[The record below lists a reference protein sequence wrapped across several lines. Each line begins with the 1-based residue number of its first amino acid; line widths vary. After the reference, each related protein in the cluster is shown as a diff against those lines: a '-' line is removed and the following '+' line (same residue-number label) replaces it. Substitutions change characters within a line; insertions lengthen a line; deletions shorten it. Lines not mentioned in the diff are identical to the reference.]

1 MMNDPLSGE
10 RSIGDEPQGSEK
22 LAEQFSELSD
32 LNRRLRRKI
41 FDLYTV
47 FEISRHL
54 SSMLDTE
61 MLIDAIL
68 LTCLGQMGVDSAM
81 ILITDQASGH
91 LVHPYA
97 KGIDISAIKDI
108 KFKLS
113 DDLVDIFVKNGK
125 PLTAIELRE
134 LLKGKESSFGSLDI
148 LDFEL
153 AAPLIMKNRLLGLL
167 FLPPKI
173 SGAQFYDSDIEFL
186 SLLMNQL
193 SVAIENSNLYAREK
207 SAREELLQTQKL
219 LVASER
225 MAALGKLSAA
235 IAHEVNNPLGIISNY
250 LHILSIQKLPE
261 DVFNNYV
268 KILREEVKRIAGI
281 VRQLLDFYRPQQEEV
296 GDVDIKKVVAETLAL
311 LSHQLST
318 ADINVRLRVDPD
330 IPPILGSAE
339 KLKQVFLNL
348 LMNSKDFLPAGGII
362 EIRIMRLNGAVEI
375 KFSDDGPGIPEDLLN
390 KIFEPFFTTKGEQGT
405 GLGLAVCYGIIQ
417 WHKGTISACNNERGG
432 ATFTITLPAK
442 NNDR

>member
-10 RSIGDEPQGSEK
+10 RPISGEPLGSEK
-22 LAEQFSELSD
+22 FIEQISELSD

-61 MLIDAIL
+61 TLIDAIL
-68 LTCLGQMGVDSAM
+68 LTCLGQMGVDSAV
-81 ILITDQASGH
+81 ILITDAASGH
-91 LVHPYA
+91 LVHPHA
-97 KGIDISAIKDI
+97 KGIDVSALKEIKL
-108 KFKLS
+108 KLS
-113 DDLVDIFVKNGK
+113 DHIIDIFVKNGK
-125 PLTAIELRE
+125 PLTAFELRQ
-134 LLKGKESSFGSLDI
+134 LLKDKESDLGNLEFFN
-148 LDFEL
+148 FEL

-167 FLPPKI
+167 FLPSKI

-207 SAREELLQTQKL
+207 SAREELLRTQKL
-219 LVASER
+219 LVSSER
-225 MAALGKLSAA
+225 MAALGKLSAS
-235 IAHEVNNPLGIISNY
+235 IAHEVNNPLAIISNY

-261 DVFNNYV
+261 DVFNNYI

-281 VRQLLDFYRPQQEEV
+281 VKQLLDFYRPQQEEV
-296 GDVDIKKVVAETLAL
+296 DDVDIKKVVAETLTL
-311 LSHQLST
+311 LSHQLSN
-318 ADINVRLRVDPD
+318 ANINVRVKADKN
-330 IPPILGSAE
+330 IPLILGSAE

-362 EIRIMRLNGAVEI
+362 EIKIMNSGENVEI
-375 KFSDDGPGIPEDLLN
+375 KLSDDGPGIPEDLLN

-417 WHKGTISACNNERGG
+417 WHKGTITASNNHRGG

-442 NNDR
+442 KDDR